1 MHAWFSRFAARLRAA
16 SHTRTLQRRAISDA
30 LWQSTLVGLPF
41 LQALGASDLQRLR
54 NLSSLFLD
62 RKEFSGAQGW
72 VVTDAQAV
80 MVAAQ
85 ACLPILHIAAP
96 DRPDLALRW
105 YDGFVG
111 IVLHAGEVRARRM
124 DTDEAGVVH
133 SWQENLTGETVHGGP
148 LMLAWS
154 DVASAG
160 SSASEAYNVVIHE
173 FIHVMDLQ
181 DGTPDGCPPMAA
193 DLRRAWMQVMQAQY
207 DAFCEQ
213 VQQWERF
220 GTLAIGPQGA
230 SAAQQAPLIDSY
242 GTESID
248 EFFAVAAE
256 AYFVRRAD
264 FAAAYPELLALFD
277 RFFVFANRATSK

>member
-1 MHAWFSRFAARLRAA
+1 MRAWLSRTLTRLRAA
-16 SHTRTLQRRAISDA
+16 SHARTVQRRAISDA
-30 LWQSTLVGLPF
+30 LWHSTISQLPF
-41 LQALGASDLQRLR
+41 LQALSPADVPRLR
-54 NLSSLFLD
+54 QLASMFLD
-62 RKEFSGAQGW
+62 RKEFSGAQDW

-111 IVLHAGEVRARRM
+111 IVLHAGEVRARRLE
-124 DTDEAGVVH
+124 TDEAGVVH
-133 SWQENLTGETVHGGP
+133 SWQEDLTGETVHGGP

-154 DVASAG
+154 DVAAAG

-173 FIHVMDLQ
+173 FVHVMDLQ
-181 DGTPDGCPPMAA
+181 DGMPDGCPPMAV
-193 DLRRAWMQVMQAQY
+193 DLRRAWMAVMQTQY
-207 DAFCEQ
+207 EAFCEQ

-220 GTLAIGPQGA
+220 GSLAVGPQGA
-230 SAAQQAPLIDSY
+230 STAQQAPLIDSY

-264 FAAAYPELLALFD
+264 FGVAYPELLVLFD
-277 RFFVFANRATSK
+277 RFFGAL